1 MAPLLLLTPVVGC
14 NDNGGRT
21 VLTVYSPHGRRLL
34 EHYEKAFENEN
45 PDVDVRWIALGSNE
59 ILERVRAERENAGE
73 GADVWFG
80 APTELFERAAR
91 EGLLDT
97 ISPSWKNSVTGDSRD
112 EGNRWFGTYLTPEII
127 AYNSTSVPDS
137 VAPHDWKSLGDPLWQ
152 DHLVLRDPVASG
164 SMRAIF
170 GAIMQES
177 IERTQKT
184 DSGWSLLR
192 AIDRNN
198 REYARSP
205 EELLERLERGDGW
218 ITMYNMPDIAT
229 LQRSKNSPIRIV
241 YPRQGTPVLVDA
253 IALIKASNNRTFATR
268 YIEFVT
274 SREAL
279 KYAADSLQRIPARS
293 DIPDSE
299 LPAWISEVRSS
310 MTPFRID
317 YALMADSL
325 DAWMR
330 AWDSSVR
337 GRNR

>member
-1 MAPLLLLTPVVGC
+1 MASLLLLSAVIGC
-14 NDNGGRT
+14 NDNAGRT
-21 VLTVYSPHGRRLL
+21 VLTVYSPHGKRLL
-34 EHYEKAFENEN
+34 EHYEKAFEKEN
-45 PDVDVRWIALGSNE
+45 PDVDVRWVALGSNE
-59 ILERVRAERENAGE
+59 ILERVRAERENSSAG
-73 GADVWFG
+73 GDVWFG
-80 APTELFERAAR
+80 APSELFERAAR

-112 EGNRWFGTYLTPEII
+112 EGNRWFGTYMTPEVI
-127 AYNSTSVPDS
+127 AYNKTAVPDS
-137 VAPHDWKSLGDPLWQ
+137 AAPDDWKSLGDPKWK
-152 DHLVLRDPVASG
+152 DHLIVRDPVASG

-177 IERTQKT
+177 MQRTQKT
-184 DSGWSLLR
+184 DSGWGLLR
-192 AIDRNN
+192 AIDRNT

-205 EELLERLERGDGW
+205 EELLESLERGDGW
-218 ITMYNMPDIAT
+218 ITMFNMPDIAA
-229 LQRSKNSPIRIV
+229 LQRSKNSPVRIV

-253 IALIKASNNRTFATR
+253 IALINGSNNRTFATR

-274 SREAL
+274 SKEAL
-279 KYAADSLQRIPARS
+279 RYAADSLQRIPARN

-299 LPAWISEVRSS
+299 LPAWISEARSS
-310 MTPFRID
+310 MKPFRID
-317 YALMADSL
+317 NALMADSL